1 MSFETNANKLPWMQD
16 PYGFVSN
23 LRREGCRSIGRM
35 QGDARKMEVLM
46 DTLRVL
52 AKYAAAK
59 MTEQLVVN
67 EKIRLRRIAATKLIT
82 SRNIADANAIEN
94 QLQEQLA
101 AVQERLTSIQA
112 RKAQTEAEATVIAA
126 GGSSR
131 AQTVQE
137 KQQTEDGIGGAQS

>member
-1 MSFETNANKLPWMQD
+1 
-16 PYGFVSN
+16 
-23 LRREGCRSIGRM
+23 M
-35 QGDARKMEVLM
+35 QGDALKMEVLM